1 MSVAQHLNIKL
12 TEYDQRIR
20 TFIPDYDEMLD
31 EVAALITLVEKPQ
44 PAIIDFGIGTGAL
57 AARCLRAA
65 PQARLTGVDADAEML
80 ELARRRLAKKRTAQL
95 DLRHG
100 DFLTTTLPRCDAIVA
115 TLALHHI
122 HAAAAKQQFYAKC
135 YAALKAGL
143 AKNMLVKAGQGDGLL
158 YFQKSSG
165 ARSVNAQTFGLQRFF
180 HALNLCAFQR
190 RKEKSNL
197 IGIVDLLLVKQAT
210 SKFCNLFAT
219 FFRRF
224 RATGNHRRMAVLAM
238 SCDILGDPICFG
250 SFFIRAPITALHE
263 LGVKAHDALARAIVG
278 NQRDTGGIEIQK
290 GATTLRELHKI
301 LHGCAA
307 KAIKRLIIVAD

>member
-135 YAALKAGL
+135 YAALKGGGIFANGDCCVADNPKLSQRYMKIWDKHMNQFYTLRQVKEFSAAWAGEDKYFPL
-143 AKNMLVKAGQGDGLL
+143 RQEIAMLSAVG
-158 YFQKSSG
+158 FE
-165 ARSVNAQTFGLQRFF
+165 VEVTW
-180 HALNLCAFQR
+180 R
-190 RKEKSNL
+190 RAPL
-197 IGIVDLLLVKQAT
+197 
-210 SKFCNLFAT
+210 
-219 FFRRF
+219 
-224 RATGNHRRMAVLAM
+224 AVL
-238 SCDILGDPICFG
+238 
-250 SFFIRAPITALHE
+250 
-263 LGVKAHDALARAIVG
+263 VG
-278 NQRDTGGIEIQK
+278 RK
-290 GATTLRELHKI
+290 P
-301 LHGCAA
+301 
-307 KAIKRLIIVAD
+307 